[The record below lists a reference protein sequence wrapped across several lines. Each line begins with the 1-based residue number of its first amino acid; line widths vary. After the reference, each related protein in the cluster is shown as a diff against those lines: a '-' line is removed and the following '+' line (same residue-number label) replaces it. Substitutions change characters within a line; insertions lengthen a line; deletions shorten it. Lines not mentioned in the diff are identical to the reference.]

1 MEVAGDQPDDDG
13 AASPALTA
21 EPIELEDGARCFC
34 KPSRLF
40 ATFGAFRSHCAAK
53 HAGLPLRPVRADGGA
68 VPLAA
73 YATRERLNALKRAKK
88 KSPTPR
94 DPSALREACE
104 TIDWE
109 KRGGA
114 WCYPADTPSGYGSD
128 DDVRGSLAR
137 HRERLVVPEGG
148 DEFEEDDLVKAIVRD
163 TFGDLVAGD
172 ATSFVG
178 NRHIYRAAPCSDF
191 AEEYLSWLLD
201 AARLYGVTAAK
212 AAAES
217 RGWTDVAC
225 VTARVVRHA
234 FGRCRE
240 LLPAIERADWAAPY
254 DPDAYTRYGTR
265 KWRPEEDE
273 PVDVPDDGASDGG
286 SYAASDGSSSDD
298 DDAASSG
305 SESGADGAAA
315 EDDAKMALDDEPLAV
330 GSRVDVRGGLGVVK
344 FVGEVHYASGEW
356 IGVALDEPK
365 GGNDG
370 TVKGE
375 TYFAC
380 APKHGVMVRRAEC
393 SPARA
398 PRAPEPPPPPP
409 PPVPRTWA
417 ELYDDDDDD
426 EDAAAAV
433 PDDDAEKAR
442 PPLHHLAHLAD
453 SDYSHFSQNY
463 RARWTHASDD
473 GCPVVYWTDDALRE
487 LHDGLVAG
495 VAARL
500 RSRFSALFEWAADP
514 VKAAP
519 FLHLGFAGP
528 RFTENRAV
536 VLAALD
542 ASPAPDDVFALAA
555 EPFRGDR
562 DVVLAAV
569 AQEASDGEAL
579 YHASDAL
586 KADRGVVLAAVR
598 RCGWALRHA
607 AEALHGDRDVVLAAC
622 ANCGKAL
629 QCASAALK
637 RDREVVVAAVRND
650 VEALACVE
658 LADVDR
664 AVAFAA
670 VEANGLALEHL
681 PREFRSD
688 EALLLAAVRK
698 DGRALEHCFV
708 FGVRDRRDDDES
720 GDESEGPVDGY
731 DDEGRRL
738 FERFAAGVDVVAV
751 VQAAC
756 ASYPGAAGCL
766 PQFAQ
771 TQLQRAY
778 AERDVTLRRQLDDAR
793 AAEALGRTALVPDAV
808 TSVRSFLLGRD
819 PAPAAPATYVRARD
833 VTALRAA
840 LDAANATIA
849 RLEDEN
855 RNLRAALGADDSD
868 DAPPAKRARA
878 TPDDVAP
885 AKRARDA

>member
-1 MEVAGDQPDDDG
+1 MEVAGDELDDDG
-13 AASPALTA
+13 AASPAVTA
-21 EPIELEDGARCFC
+21 EPLELEDGARCFC

-73 YATRERLNALKRAKK
+73 YATRERLNALTRAKK
-88 KSPTPR
+88 KSPAPR

-148 DEFEEDDLVKAIVRD
+148 DEFEEDDLVKAVVRD

-178 NRHIYRAAPCSDF
+178 NRHIYRAAP
-191 AEEYLSWLLD
+191 LR
-201 AARLYGVTAAK
+201 RLRGG
-212 AAAES
+212 AAES

-234 FGRCRE
+234 FRRCRE

-265 KWRPEEDE
+265 KWRPDEDE
-273 PVDVPDDGASDGG
+273 PVDVPDDGAS
-286 SYAASDGSSSDD
+286 AAAPRRRRRPRDD
-298 DDAASSG
+298 DDDEDEDEEA
-305 SESGADGAAA
+305 EKEDDAA
-315 EDDAKMALDDEPLAV
+315 EDDAEMGFEEAPLAV

-375 TYFAC
+375 TYFVC
-380 APKHGVMVRRAEC
+380 NPKHGVM
-393 SPARA
+393 
-398 PRAPEPPPPPP
+398 
-409 PPVPRTWA
+409 
-417 ELYDDDDDD
+417 LYDDDDDD
-426 EDAAAAV
+426 DDEDAAV

-463 RARWTHASDD
+463 RARWTHAGDD
-473 GCPVVYWTDDALRE
+473 GCPVVYWTNDALRE

-500 RSRFSALFEWAADP
+500 RSRFSALFDWAADP

-528 RFTENRAV
+528 RFTADRAV

-579 YHASDAL
+579 SHASDAL
-586 KADRGVVLAAVR
+586 KADRGVVLAAVK

-607 AEALHGDRDVVLAAC
+607 AGALHGDRDVVLAAC

-738 FERFAAGVDVVAV
+738 FERFAAGVDAVAV

-766 PQFAQ
+766 PRFAR

-819 PAPAAPATYVRARD
+819 PAPAA
-833 VTALRAA
+833 
-840 LDAANATIA
+840 
-849 RLEDEN
+849 
-855 RNLRAALGADDSD
+855 
-868 DAPPAKRARA
+868 RARA
-878 TPDDVAP
+878 
-885 AKRARDA
+885 RARGRRRAPGGARRGDRDHRAPRGREPEPARGARRRRRRRRAASSAAPGGGAGVEARARESRLKIERRSRLRRRDA

>member
-1 MEVAGDQPDDDG
+1 MC
-13 AASPALTA
+13 
-21 EPIELEDGARCFC
+21 I
-34 KPSRLF
+34 
-40 ATFGAFRSHCAAK
+40 
-53 HAGLPLRPVRADGGA
+53 
-68 VPLAA
+68 
-73 YATRERLNALKRAKK
+73 
-88 KSPTPR
+88 R
-94 DPSALREACE
+94 DR
-104 TIDWE
+104 
-109 KRGGA
+109 
-114 WCYPADTPSGYGSD
+114 
-128 DDVRGSLAR
+128 
-137 HRERLVVPEGG
+137 
-148 DEFEEDDLVKAIVRD
+148 
-163 TFGDLVAGD
+163 
-172 ATSFVG
+172 
-178 NRHIYRAAPCSDF
+178 
-191 AEEYLSWLLD
+191 
-201 AARLYGVTAAK
+201 
-212 AAAES
+212 
-217 RGWTDVAC
+217 
-225 VTARVVRHA
+225 
-234 FGRCRE
+234 
-240 LLPAIERADWAAPY
+240 DWAAPY

-286 SYAASDGSSSDD
+286 SYAASDGSSSDEEED
-298 DDAASSG
+298 SDDAASSG
-305 SESGADGAAA
+305 SESGSDGAAA
-315 EDDAKMALDDEPLAV
+315 EDDAETALDDEPRPFWSSLLAV

-417 ELYDDDDDD
+417 ELYDDDD
-426 EDAAAAV
+426 AAAA
-433 PDDDAEKAR
+433 PDDDAESAR

-463 RARWTHASDD
+463 RARWTHAGDD
-473 GCPVVYWTDDALRE
+473 GCPVVYWTNDALRE

-528 RFTENRAV
+528 RFTADRAV

-586 KADRGVVLAAVR
+586 KADRGVVLAAVK

-688 EALLLAAVRK
+688 EALLLAAVRE

-708 FGVRDRRDDDES
+708 FGVRDRRDDDDS

-738 FERFAAGVDVVAV
+738 FERFAAGVDAVAV

-855 RNLRAALGADDSD
+855 RNLRAALSRWADAMVTPRTRPARFPSGNTPFKESFLVKSKWTSLLRDHD
-868 DAPPAKRARA
+868 GGRFGIAPAGLPLPVSQATEALAPWRRTPTSPSRRARA
-878 TPDDVAP
+878 
-885 AKRARDA
+885 RRLSLIHI

>member
-1 MEVAGDQPDDDG
+1 MEVAGDEPDDDG
-13 AASPALTA
+13 AASPAVTA
-21 EPIELEDGARCFC
+21 EPLELEDGARCFC

-73 YATRERLNALKRAKK
+73 YATRERLNALTRAKK
-88 KSPTPR
+88 N
-94 DPSALREACE
+94 
-104 TIDWE
+104 
-109 KRGGA
+109 
-114 WCYPADTPSGYGSD
+114 GYGSD

-148 DEFEEDDLVKAIVRD
+148 DEFEEDDLVKAVVRD

-178 NRHIYRAAPCSDF
+178 NRHIYRAAPCADF

-201 AARLYGVTAAK
+201 AARLHGVTAAK
-212 AAAES
+212 AAA
-217 RGWTDVAC
+217 DC
-225 VTARVVRHA
+225 VEINQVVRHA
-234 FGRCRE
+234 FRRCRE

-265 KWRPEEDE
+265 KWRPDEDE

-298 DDAASSG
+298 DDDEDEDEEA
-305 SESGADGAAA
+305 EEEDDAA
-315 EDDAKMALDDEPLAV
+315 EDDAEMGFEEAPLAV

-375 TYFAC
+375 TYFVC
-380 APKHGVMVRRAEC
+380 NPKHGVMVRRAEC
-393 SPARA
+393 SP
-398 PRAPEPPPPPP
+398 PRAPGAPEPPPPP

-426 EDAAAAV
+426 DDEDAA
-433 PDDDAEKAR
+433 
-442 PPLHHLAHLAD
+442 
-453 SDYSHFSQNY
+453 NY

-473 GCPVVYWTDDALRE
+473 GCPVVYWTNDALRE

-500 RSRFSALFEWAADP
+500 RSRFSALFDWAADP

-528 RFTENRAV
+528 RFTADRAV

-579 YHASDAL
+579 SHASDAL
-586 KADRGVVLAAVR
+586 KADRGVVLAAVK

-670 VEANGLALEHL
+670 VEANGLALAHL

-738 FERFAAGVDVVAV
+738 FERFAAGVDAVAV

-766 PQFAQ
+766 PQFAR

-778 AERDVTLRRQLDDAR
+778 AERDVALRRQLDDAR
-793 AAEALGRTALVPDAV
+793 AAEARADGPRA
-808 TSVRSFLLGRD
+808 RRGH
-819 PAPAAPATYVRARD
+819 VRAVLPPGPRPGAAGAAARAD
-833 VTALRAA
+833 VAALRAA
-840 LDAANATIA
+840 LDAATATIA

-855 RNLRAALGADDSD
+855 RNLRAALGADDGD
-868 DAPPAKRARA
+868 DAPPRARRP
-878 TPDDVAP
+878 TPRAP
-885 AKRARDA
+885 GSKRARDA